1 METTA
6 QWYRRFAAEEV
17 RGHSPRYEQLAC
29 EVAHH
34 AELLKLLDE
43 LPEMKRQPNL
53 LFGAVR
59 YAGGTVEDRDVVEWI
74 VEHWRRVRAIML
86 ARRTQTNEVGRCATL
101 YPILASIPGPLAL
114 IEVGASA
121 GLCLFPDR
129 YRYSYDQGEALGPQD
144 SPVVLECRTTGPVPL
159 PGGPLEVVWRA
170 GLDIN
175 PLDVRDA
182 EEMRWLEC
190 LVWPEQEHRLR
201 RLRAAVRVVAAE
213 PPRIVAADLNDGLR
227 ALVAQAPEGATV
239 VVFHSAVMPYLSLEE
254 RERFTG
260 TVREL
265 PVRWISNE
273 GTARLPE
280 LLERAGGALPQDRA
294 GFLPSLDG
302 RPLAVAGPHGQWLH
316 WLG

>member
-1 METTA
+1 
-6 QWYRRFAAEEV
+6 
-17 RGHSPRYEQLAC
+17 
-29 EVAHH
+29 
-34 AELLKLLDE
+34 
-43 LPEMKRQPNL
+43 MKRQPNL